1 MLSLRDCIA
10 MADIPE
16 DKLQE
21 LARREHEPMM
31 LAVALAVQRGN
42 ELARQRRDNPSNW
55 ARQADHGVDPAA
67 SSNPISPTPE

>member
-42 ELARQRRDNPSNW
+42 ERARQKYVKRRYPPRATDAGLN
-55 ARQADHGVDPAA
+55 PAA
-67 SSNPISPTPE
+67 RSNPISPGPE